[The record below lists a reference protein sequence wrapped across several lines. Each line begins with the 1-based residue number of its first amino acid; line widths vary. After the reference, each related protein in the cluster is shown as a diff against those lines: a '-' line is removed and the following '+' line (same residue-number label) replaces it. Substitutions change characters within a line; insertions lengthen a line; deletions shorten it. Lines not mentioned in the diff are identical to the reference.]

1 MLNFRDKSLRMGDLS
16 LFRAI
21 KLKMKKYLFG
31 LMGSAFCSVSL
42 LAQDVQNDSI
52 KLEEVVVSDSRFALK
67 RENSGKTVIKITAEE
82 LERSQGQTVAEII
95 GRQTGIIVNGSRS
108 NAGQNISVFARG
120 GNNRQVLVII
130 DGIQVSDPSNVN
142 AEYDLRLLNTSQ
154 IENIEIVK
162 GAASTLYGN
171 AAATTVINITTKQ
184 ATSDGVSLNIES
196 SLGTNQ
202 SEEDQDF
209 NTISDYANAVTFQA
223 KKDKLSLLVS
233 GGQQFTDGL
242 SAAIGEESDAFSR
255 IDGLFKIGYAF
266 SDRLTI
272 NASATYNKLDS
283 DFDNGFPVEDADFTF
298 DGEQSRFTL
307 SSKYSYKNGS
317 INFNGAFN
325 QITRSFQSNFP
336 SAFDSESLIFDV
348 FNKYTFNNK
357 FYTILGVNIID
368 NKTLFSSEQDATTV
382 DPYANAVY
390 VSDFGLNV
398 NAGLRLN
405 NHSEYGTNLIYNFNP
420 SYVIK
425 TKEGY
430 LKFLGSYATSFIAPN
445 LSQLFGPFGPNTEL
459 EPEENTTIEAGVE
472 YKLSN
477 SIRISALY
485 FDRNERDRIIF
496 FFDNATFESQFRN
509 QDEEANFNGFELELE
524 AKPLKGLNITANYT
538 FIDNDTELAARIP
551 KSSVNGL
558 LGYSFSTKTYASL
571 SYQFNADRQDVFFDP
586 ITFASTPVTLDSY
599 SVLDLY
605 VKHRITDKLS
615 AFASLNN
622 IFNEEYQEVLNFTTR
637 GRNARFGISLTL

>member
-1 MLNFRDKSLRMGDLS
+1 MN
-16 LFRAI
+16 
-21 KLKMKKYLFG
+21 KKYVTLCASVLLG
-31 LMGSAFCSVSL
+31 TIISA
-42 LAQDVQNDSI
+42 QEKDSI
-52 KLEEVVVSDSRFALK
+52 AVQELDEVVVSDSRFALK

-82 LERSQGQTVAEII
+82 LQRSQGQTVSEII

-154 IENIEIVK
+154 IKTIEIVK

-209 NTISDYANAVTFQA
+209 NTISDYSNAVTFQA

-571 SYQFNADRQDVFFDP
+571 SYQYNADRQDIFFDP

-622 IFNEEYQEVLNFTTR
+622 IFNEEYQEVLNFTNR

>member
-1 MLNFRDKSLRMGDLS
+1 MN
-16 LFRAI
+16 
-21 KLKMKKYLFG
+21 KKYVTLCASVLLG
-31 LMGSAFCSVSL
+31 TIISA
-42 LAQDVQNDSI
+42 QEKDSI
-52 KLEEVVVSDSRFALK
+52 AVQELDEVVVSDSRFALK

-82 LERSQGQTVAEII
+82 LQRSQGQTVSEII

-154 IENIEIVK
+154 IKTIEIVK

-209 NTISDYANAVTFQA
+209 NTISDYSNAVTFQA

-405 NHSEYGTNLIYNFNP
+405 NHSEYGTNLIYNFNH

-425 TKEGY
+425 TKAV
-430 LKFLGSYATSFIAPN
+430 SYT
-445 LSQLFGPFGPNTEL
+445 
-459 EPEENTTIEAGVE
+459 
-472 YKLSN
+472 
-477 SIRISALY
+477 
-485 FDRNERDRIIF
+485 
-496 FFDNATFESQFRN
+496 
-509 QDEEANFNGFELELE
+509 
-524 AKPLKGLNITANYT
+524 
-538 FIDNDTELAARIP
+538 
-551 KSSVNGL
+551 
-558 LGYSFSTKTYASL
+558 
-571 SYQFNADRQDVFFDP
+571 
-586 ITFASTPVTLDSY
+586 
-599 SVLDLY
+599 
-605 VKHRITDKLS
+605 H
-615 AFASLNN
+615 
-622 IFNEEYQEVLNFTTR
+622 
-637 GRNARFGISLTL
+637 LTLPTKA

>member
-1 MLNFRDKSLRMGDLS
+1 MN
-16 LFRAI
+16 
-21 KLKMKKYLFG
+21 KKYVTLCASVLLG
-31 LMGSAFCSVSL
+31 TIISA
-42 LAQDVQNDSI
+42 QEKDSI
-52 KLEEVVVSDSRFALK
+52 AVQELDEVVVSDSRFALK

-82 LERSQGQTVAEII
+82 LQRSQGQTVSEII

-154 IENIEIVK
+154 IKTIEIVK

-209 NTISDYANAVTFQA
+209 NTISDYSNAVTFQA

-298 DGEQSRFTL
+298 DGEQSDLHCLQNILIRMEVLTL
-307 SSKYSYKNGS
+307 MEHLTKLQGV
-317 INFNGAFN
+317 FN
-325 QITRSFQSNFP
+325 
-336 SAFDSESLIFDV
+336 LIFHLLL
-348 FNKYTFNNK
+348 
-357 FYTILGVNIID
+357 IL
-368 NKTLFSSEQDATTV
+368 
-382 DPYANAVY
+382 
-390 VSDFGLNV
+390 
-398 NAGLRLN
+398 
-405 NHSEYGTNLIYNFNP
+405 NH
-420 SYVIK
+420 
-425 TKEGY
+425 
-430 LKFLGSYATSFIAPN
+430 
-445 LSQLFGPFGPNTEL
+445 
-459 EPEENTTIEAGVE
+459 
-472 YKLSN
+472 
-477 SIRISALY
+477 
-485 FDRNERDRIIF
+485 
-496 FFDNATFESQFRN
+496 
-509 QDEEANFNGFELELE
+509 
-524 AKPLKGLNITANYT
+524 
-538 FIDNDTELAARIP
+538 
-551 KSSVNGL
+551 
-558 LGYSFSTKTYASL
+558 
-571 SYQFNADRQDVFFDP
+571 
-586 ITFASTPVTLDSY
+586 
-599 SVLDLY
+599 
-605 VKHRITDKLS
+605 
-615 AFASLNN
+615 
-622 IFNEEYQEVLNFTTR
+622 
-637 GRNARFGISLTL
+637 

>member
-1 MLNFRDKSLRMGDLS
+1 MLRSLVGSEMCIRDR
-16 LFRAI
+16 
-21 KLKMKKYLFG
+21 
-31 LMGSAFCSVSL
+31 
-42 LAQDVQNDSI
+42 
-52 KLEEVVVSDSRFALK
+52 
-67 RENSGKTVIKITAEE
+67 

-154 IENIEIVK
+154 IESIEIVK

-171 AAATTVINITTKQ
+171 SAATTVINITTKQ
-184 ATSDGVSLNIES
+184 ATRDGVSLNIES

-223 KKDKLSLLVS
+223 KKDKLSLLAS
-233 GGQQFTDGL
+233 GGHQFTDGL
-242 SAAIGEESDAFSR
+242 SAAIGEEADAFSR
-255 IDGLFKIGYAF
+255 IDGLFKIGYTF

-272 NASATYNKLDS
+272 SASASYNKLDS

-317 INFNGAFN
+317 LNFNGAFN
-325 QITRSFQSNFP
+325 QITRSFQSSFP

-348 FNKYTFNNK
+348 FNKYTFNSK

-398 NAGLRLN
+398 NAGVRLN
-405 NHSEYGTNLIYNFNP
+405 NHSEYGSNFIYNFNP
-420 SYVIK
+420 SYALQLNK
-425 TKEGY
+425 GY
-430 LKFLGSYATSFIAPN
+430 LKFFGSFATSFIAPN
-445 LSQLFGPFGPNTEL
+445 LSQLFGPFGANPDLN
-459 EPEENTTIEAGVE
+459 PEENRTLEGGVE
-472 YKLSN
+472 YRPSSN
-477 SIRISALY
+477 FRISALY
-485 FDRNERDRIIF
+485 FDRNEDQRIIF
-496 FFDNATFESQFRN
+496 FFDPVTFESQFQN
-509 QDEEANFNGFELELE
+509 QVEDANFNGFELELE

-538 FIDNDTELAARIP
+538 IIENDTELAARIP
-551 KSSVNGL
+551 KSSFNAVV
-558 LGYSFSTKTYASL
+558 GYNFTENTYASL

-586 ITFASTPVTLDSY
+586 VTFESSPVTLEAY
-599 SVLDLY
+599 GILDFY
-605 VKHRITDKLS
+605 ISHKVTRKLS
-615 AFASLNN
+615 LFASLNN
-622 IFNEEYQEVLNFTTR
+622 IGNTEYEEILDFTTR
-637 GRNARFGISLTL
+637 GRNIRFGMSLSL